1 MDNKIKPEISI
12 IMPVYNA
19 ELFISEAINSIL
31 SQSFTNFEFILI
43 DDSSTD
49 RSVEII
55 KSFIDDRIRFFKS
68 EKKGIMYQL
77 NLGIQQSESPF
88 IARMDAD
95 DISELTRLE
104 KQYIFLINN
113 CDIDLVGTNYI
124 NIDSNGKKT
133 GVKNYPELN
142 DDIMFMM
149 PVESGVCHPS
159 VLFRKSVFTDT
170 EMYRQEFESAE
181 DHELFLRLINS
192 GKRFHNI
199 QEPLYRYRLYDQ
211 NNTEEKIKKQNT
223 LSYKIGTMYLTNN
236 YSPNYSSIEK
246 YNFEFRMGVIE
257 YYRGSISRARIH
269 FIKALLVSKGKL
281 FKILRYL
288 VVTLLG
294 HRIINLLREKK
305 YLVKFSR
312 NINNLT
318 GFDLKKLRS

>member
-1 MDNKIKPEISI
+1 
-12 IMPVYNA
+12 MPVYN
-19 ELFISEAINSIL
+19 EERYVEKSIESIL
-31 SQSFTNFEFILI
+31 NQTFIDFEFIIL
-43 DDSSTD
+43 DDGSTD
-49 RSVEII
+49 RSVEVI
-55 KSFIDDRIRFFKS
+55 KSFIDDRIKFFKS
-68 EKKGIMYQL
+68 EKKGVVFQL
-77 NLGIQQSESPF
+77 NVGIEKSEAPF

-124 NIDSNGKKT
+124 NIDSNGNKT

-149 PVESGVCHPS
+149 PVESGVCHAS
-159 VLFRKSVFTDT
+159 VLFRKSVFTAT
-170 EMYRQEFESAE
+170 EMYRSEFESAE
-181 DHELFLRLINS
+181 DHELFLRLINF
-192 GKRFHNI
+192 GNRFHNI

-211 NNTEEKIKKQNT
+211 NHTEEKIKKQNT
-223 LSYKIGTMYLTNN
+223 LSYKIGTRYLTNN

-281 FKILRYL
+281 FKNLRYL
-288 VVTLLG
+288 VITLLG
-294 HRIINLLREKK
+294 HRIINWLREKK